1 MAATRTVEEE
11 AQAAKVFTLHHWIC
25 FCSPPSCIAIHSQRY
40 FLMCQ
45 SNFQIVVEC
54 LKNQAPLC

>member
-25 FCSPPSCIAIHSQRY
+25 FCSPPHALLLTARDT

-54 LKNQAPLC
+54 LKT